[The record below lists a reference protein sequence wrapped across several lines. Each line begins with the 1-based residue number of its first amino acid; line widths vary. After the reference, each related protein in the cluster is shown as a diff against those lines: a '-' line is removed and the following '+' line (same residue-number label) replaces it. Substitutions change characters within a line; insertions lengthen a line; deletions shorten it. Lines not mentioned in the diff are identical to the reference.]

1 MPAILVTCALI
12 VQNGSV
18 LITQRSETMPLPLLW
33 EFPGGKVDA
42 AETEKQCVAREIKEE
57 LNLEIKPLQR
67 LTPVQHFNGSK
78 TILLI
83 PFICS
88 LLSGKLTL
96 AEHKDYRWAKP
107 EELRGFT
114 WCPADVPVVEEYL
127 KMCGCADVQIV
138 DE

>member
-1 MPAILVTCALI
+1 MSAILVTCAI
-12 VQNGSV
+12 IEQNRHV

-33 EFPGGKVDA
+33 EFPGGKVNVG
-42 AETEKQCVAREIKEE
+42 ETEEACLKREIKEE
-57 LNLEIKPLQR
+57 LNLTIELQQR

-83 PFICS
+83 PYICR
-88 LLSGKLTL
+88 LVAGKLTL

-127 KMCGCADVQIV
+127 QIY
-138 DE
+138 EL